1 MTPEPAEEKPGR
13 SLFDPA
19 LARLNMEAPD
29 KREAIAVLAD
39 ALRAAGKV
47 RETFLEAVLQ
57 REAEFPTG
65 LPIPGAAI
73 AIPHTARLHAGYP
86 DSLSALHHEPRRP
99 RGVVEP
105 TLLRF
110 PDTTTGT
117 KTPRIHDHR
126 TSLPPA
132 AGRGRRLEHPHK
144 SSQRALTQSL
154 ESQFLTFVLD
164 MNKSYVYCVASRECG
179 REEGN
184 GVRMGWIGYLILA
197 LAIMW
202 ALQIVGTYFQM
213 RHYREVLGGVTREET
228 GGYVGVGNAKARFG
242 KGVIL
247 ILVVDENDV
256 IKRALRMR
264 GMTIF
269 ARFEEAPHFVG
280 MSLDELRVED
290 REGLYDKGTMLAAR
304 RATEQIDRIKQE
316 KERATA

>member
-1 MTPEPAEEKPGR
+1 
-13 SLFDPA
+13 
-19 LARLNMEAPD
+19 
-29 KREAIAVLAD
+29 
-39 ALRAAGKV
+39 
-47 RETFLEAVLQ
+47 
-57 REAEFPTG
+57 
-65 LPIPGAAI
+65 
-73 AIPHTARLHAGYP
+73 
-86 DSLSALHHEPRRP
+86 
-99 RGVVEP
+99 
-105 TLLRF
+105 
-110 PDTTTGT
+110 
-117 KTPRIHDHR
+117 
-126 TSLPPA
+126 
-132 AGRGRRLEHPHK
+132 
-144 SSQRALTQSL
+144 
-154 ESQFLTFVLD
+154 
-164 MNKSYVYCVASRECG
+164 
-179 REEGN
+179 
-184 GVRMGWIGYLILA
+184 MGWIGYLILA